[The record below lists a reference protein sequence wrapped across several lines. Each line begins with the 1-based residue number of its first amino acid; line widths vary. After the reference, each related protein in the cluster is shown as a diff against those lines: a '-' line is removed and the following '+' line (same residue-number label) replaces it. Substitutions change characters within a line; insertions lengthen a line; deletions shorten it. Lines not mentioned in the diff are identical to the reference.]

1 MNRNPRAVPG
11 RHTRMLAGMLVLAM
25 LRSTDLLAGDPL
37 EEIKAFSLFEKV
49 DLPKLLQG
57 EVMTE
62 RGPLTNF
69 RRGISGQSCYVVRRP
84 PAAVAAYIQTTAPS
98 TTNSSDSVYFHAKI
112 ASPARDSDLDGLRF
126 NLQRSDVRR
135 LVDRT
140 LSVTE
145 KSTDFCMSRAEATRV
160 ETVVREGKSKALS
173 SEDIAKQAWTGLLLG
188 RIREFQ
194 EKGLANVFPY
204 DMEKTP
210 VSPSDEMRCLLG
222 EEPEIQGHF
231 RGLFEETGI
240 LPSPER
246 ARLKGSCYAELMNAQ
261 IVATF
266 DLGAVFVNP
275 MANGEIQV
283 LDCQYFSS
291 NAYYVLL
298 TVFHL
303 WPIPVEGGTATLVWR
318 GDFLSASLLDVTR
331 GTVRMAWGLVMMRE
345 IKQSIQSF
353 QKEILKTAFNDLPGT
368 N

>member
-1 MNRNPRAVPG
+1 MHYDLRSIPGHRA
-11 RHTRMLAGMLVLAM
+11 RMLAGMFFLAAAM
-25 LRSTDLLAGDPL
+25 LRPAGLLAGDPV

-49 DLPKLLQG
+49 ELPRLLQG
-57 EVMTE
+57 DVITE
-62 RGPLTNF
+62 RGPLTDF

-84 PAAVAAYIQTTAPS
+84 PAAVAAYIQTASPS
-98 TTNSSDSVYFHAKI
+98 TTNSTDSVFFHAKL
-112 ASPARDSDLDGLRF
+112 ASPARDSDLAGLRF

-140 LSVTE
+140 LSVTGE
-145 KSTDFCMSRAEATRV
+145 STYFCMSRAEGARV
-160 ETVVREGKSKALS
+160 AVVVREGKSKALS
-173 SEDIAKQAWTGLLLG
+173 PEGIAKQAWTGLLLG

-194 EKGLANVFPY
+194 EKGLANVPPY
-204 DMEKTP
+204 DMEKPP
-210 VSPSDEMRCLLG
+210 VSPSDEMRRLLG
-222 EEPEIQGHF
+222 EEPEVQGHF

-240 LPSPER
+240 LPSREGV
-246 ARLKGSCYAELMNAQ
+246 RLKGSCYAELMDAQ

-266 DLGAVFVNP
+266 DLGAVFVKP

-331 GTVRMAWGLVMMRE
+331 GTARMAWGLVMMRE

-353 QKEILKTAFNDLPGT
+353 QKDILTAP
-368 N
+368 